1 MSFLDNLRIRRT
13 RGRKVAAMDREAT
26 SDDLDA
32 LREFARTRVGVEFY
46 VEPETMVTDTTAVA
60 VAADGEWT
68 RRRVGSPKVIRRVAH
83 DLKLPVYDVQIVGY
97 PERMR
102 AYNARLKA
110 RGDQRLLRE
119 GGGPPVR
126 TSRPPGRMPR
136 PPRAPEPPGR
146 PPAGGDPGPGAPA

>member
-1 MSFLDNLRIRRT
+1 MSFLDNFRIRRT

-83 DLKLPVYDVQIVGY
+83 DLQLPVYDVQIVGY

-110 RGDQRLLRE
+110 SGDQRLLRE

-126 TSRPPGRMPR
+126 TSRPPSRTPH
-136 PPRAPEPPGR
+136 PPRAPEPPA
-146 PPAGGDPGPGAPA
+146 PPAGDEPGSGAPA

>member
-1 MSFLDNLRIRRT
+1 LSFLDNLRIRRT
-13 RGRKVAAMDREAT
+13 RGGKVASMDREAT

-32 LREFARTRVGVEFY
+32 LREFARTRQGVEFF

-68 RRRVGSPKVIRRVAH
+68 RRRVGSPRVIRQVAKQ
-83 DLKLPVYDVQIVGY
+83 LSLPVYDVQIVGY

-110 RGDQRLLRE
+110 AGRSERMLGGDAP
-119 GGGPPVR
+119 PPVR
-126 TSRPPGRMPR
+126 TSRPPGRTPR
-136 PPRAPEPPGR
+136 PPRPQG
-146 PPAGGDPGPGAPA
+146 